1 MSQIYLVK
9 VAVNTWRQWN
19 GMDWTREQTQAEFQT
34 DALDCLRWRMTS
46 GDSLQAFALL
56 AATHLRLST
65 WCLRKVEQAHEF
77 CFLSRASATC
87 IYLCHFF
94 LLLNL
99 NCFTCSN
106 THTLTIHSHT
116 HTSAFFMSFLG
127 KSTKHGSTCDQSS
140 ARYQRSRCMISTGAR
155 LCLSVW
161 CPFMTWRYSV
171 FTSHVSYF
179 HHFTRSVLALPK
191 TSLLLIWIQIKQ
203 LALVHYSTGT
213 RGKEDRDAACLKYST
228 MHAN

>member
-1 MSQIYLVK
+1 MEWIGPESKHKL
-9 VAVNTWRQWN
+9 R
-19 GMDWTREQTQAEFQT
+19 FQT

-56 AATHLRLST
+56 AATRLRLST

-94 LLLNL
+94 FCSIWIALLAV
-99 NCFTCSN
+99 
-106 THTLTIHSHT
+106 THIHSHT
-116 HTSAFFMSFLG
+116 HTSAFFMSFPG
-127 KSTKHGSTCDQSS
+127 KSMKHDSTCDQSS

-161 CPFMTWRYSV
+161 CPFMTWRYSI
-171 FTSHVSYF
+171 FTSHVSIF
-179 HHFTRSVLALPK
+179 II
-191 TSLLLIWIQIKQ
+191 SL
-203 LALVHYSTGT
+203 
-213 RGKEDRDAACLKYST
+213 D
-228 MHAN
+228 